1 MEPISV
7 PWPFQTVLR
16 SARRSIAIVRA
27 LRTSGFASAGLSL
40 LRPST
45 TSPLV
50 VPDSVVNRVVSENCG
65 SASGACRLEIT
76 SRLPDSMDAFM
87 AFGSEK

>member
-1 MEPISV
+1 MKAG
-7 PWPFQTVLR
+7 TRL
-16 SARRSIAIVRA
+16 A
-27 LRTSGFASAGLSL
+27 LYGAGLAVAFGAAFGISGV
-40 LRPST
+40 
-45 TSPLV
+45 V

-76 SRLPDSMDAFM
+76 SRLPDSMDAFI